1 MEYSKL
7 GNTDIVVSKLCFGS
21 LTISPLQSNLG
32 IKDGVCVIKEAFDRG
47 VNFIDTAELYENY
60 SYIRGAIKG
69 RRSKVI
75 ISTKSYAYSYEG
87 AKNSLEKALR
97 ELNTDYI
104 DIFSLHEQESEH
116 TLRGHSEA
124 IEYFIKARDKGYI
137 RAFGISTHYV
147 DGVKAALKYNDI
159 QIIHPIYNKAGLG
172 IVDGSVSDMENAIKE
187 AYEAGKGI
195 YSMKPLGGGNLLKDV
210 EGSIAYVLNN
220 PNIHS
225 IAVGMQSIEEVIYNT
240 ALFDGK
246 EAPEYIKTSISK
258 KERRLLIDFWCQGC
272 GSCVHVCQQGALYIN
287 NNRAEVDA
295 EKCVLCGYCSRHCKE
310 FCIKII

>member
-1 MEYSKL
+1 MKYTEL
-7 GNTDIVVSKLCFGS
+7 GNTKIIVSKLCFGS
-21 LTISPLQSNLG
+21 LTISPLQSNLDL
-32 IKDGVCVIKEAFDRG
+32 KDGVRVIQEAFDRG

-60 SYIRGAIKG
+60 SYIREAIKG
-69 RRSKVI
+69 KRSNII

-87 AKNSLEKALR
+87 ARNSLEKALR
-97 ELNTDYI
+97 ELNTEYI
-104 DIFSLHEQESEH
+104 DIFSLHEQENEH

-137 RAFGISTHYV
+137 RAFGISTHFV
-147 DGVKAALKYNDI
+147 AGVKAALKYKDI
-159 QIIHPIYNKAGLG
+159 QVIHPIYNKAGIG
-172 IVDGSVSDMENAIKE
+172 IVDGSVSDMEIAIKE

-220 PNIHS
+220 PDIHS
-225 IAVGMQSIEEVIYNT
+225 IAIGMQSIEEVICNT

-246 EAPEYIKTSISK
+246 EAPEYIKAVISK
-258 KERRLLIDFWCQGC
+258 KERKLLIDFWCQGC
-272 GSCVHVCQQGALYIN
+272 GACVKTCQQGALYIKN
-287 NNRAEVDA
+287 KRAEVNTD
-295 EKCVLCGYCSRHCKE
+295 KCVLCGYCSRSCKD